1 METNRSKANLRERDA
16 GGAAVAVDLV
26 GRGGAGGVRVHESFR
41 RSAVQDRAARH
52 RERLMVGHPFDLLRH
67 VSWNLEVCDF
77 CERRDGAKR
86 WNMEKTRGTAE
97 IVRCVC
103 VCCIPEL

>member
-52 RERLMVGHPFDLLRH
+52 RERLMVDHPFDLLRH
-67 VSWNLEVCDF
+67 VSWNWKSVIF
-77 CERRDGAKR
+77 VNA
-86 WNMEKTRGTAE
+86 MMAPTRGGWK
-97 IVRCVC
+97 RQGGQQR
-103 VCCIPEL
+103 L